1 MKTIVILEITHAKPI
16 TALANMIAGRAYSID
31 GVKDS
36 QVVKL
41 ALEDDRSD
49 MAQFTP
55 RELSLG
61 AGEVVSL

>member
-1 MKTIVILEITHAKPI
+1 MKTVVILEITHTKPI

-31 GVKDS
+31 GVSDA

-41 ALEDDRSD
+41 AIDE
-49 MAQFTP
+49 AQHESTFTL